1 MKIDLRKLLAALLI
15 LPLLLGLALPAGA
28 LDDAD
33 TVYISTVEE
42 FLQFAQDCSF
52 DAWSWGKTVYLKNDI
67 ALDGTAFEP
76 IATFGGTFNGNGHT
90 ISGVKLESSFA
101 PTGLFRVLQENGE
114 IQNLTVNITAAPTG
128 DVSNTGG
135 IVGENHGK
143 IRNCTVTGSI
153 AGKFNTGGIAGIN
166 METGILENCESNGSV
181 TGKNMTGGIAGS
193 NQGTIISCR
202 NSAFVNN
209 ESSDPLLN
217 PSQIDLDFSLDLQN
231 ISSLDSMLST
241 SDSGGIAGYS
251 SGEILSSKNTGVVGY
266 PHFGYNIGGIVGRSC
281 GYVYSCENSGYICG
295 RKDVGGIVGQ
305 MEPEVETI
313 LSEDYLESLSEQF
326 ENLSILVDRAGNHAS
341 GAGWSVQS
349 HFQDMRDYLST
360 AQNAVA
366 SLFPTSLDDVLA
378 GPNIAALDTIRYSI
392 SGMRESAKD
401 LGSTVGNSAGTL
413 GSDVATITDQISAI
427 ADTFALAS
435 QDLKENE
442 PVTDTSSENV
452 DAITQGKVS
461 LSTNNASVYG
471 DINVGGIAG
480 SMSLE
485 VGADPEDDLSVD
497 KPGAQLKRYQLKTII
512 QGCINTGNITS
523 KKSYAGSVCGRMDL
537 GLITN
542 CEGYGQIESEGGNY
556 VGGIAGQTS
565 ATVQNCFAK
574 CILLGADYVGGI
586 VGDGLEAA
594 ANGTCS
600 SVTGC
605 YAMVDI
611 DRYEQYAG
619 AISGGSA
626 GSFVGNFFVSNALAG
641 IDHTS
646 YAGKAEPLSYGEF
659 MALDTTE
666 EGEEGS
672 MSLPD
677 AFKKLTLRFIA
688 DDVVI
693 HTETFD
699 YGASFAAEDFPEVP
713 AKAGCSGRWD
723 QENLTNL
730 QFDTV
735 VTAEYTQYIPA
746 LPSFEKREEERPILF
761 VSGEFAPEDAITIT
775 VLPITPEKF
784 PQIPKT
790 FWDTLKNCF
799 TGTVLCREISE
810 QWEVQIPDD
819 GLQTHTIRY
828 LPVTEKTQNLHI
840 FVKEDDTWQ
849 YTDAE
854 MVGSYL
860 SFETVGNAVEFA
872 AVSTM
877 PVWWVWVL
885 AGVLVMILLLLV
897 MKLMKKQK
905 KPKSPKPELV
915 LDEGYPGPPP
925 KKRRKKRWIIGLLVL
940 SAVVIALVFGI
951 YHFQNSNL
959 KTGLDAYQLIS
970 QYADQEKLAID
981 MTVTAEV
988 GGSSHTLSAHLEKTS
1003 ADGTAVTV
1011 IRREPISLYYINGL
1025 VYLENGKAF
1034 KFDGSHPDYSQ
1045 LLKDAAK
1052 IFRNTGIEESEGTY
1066 TISAQGE
1073 DAMGILK
1080 TLMPSQLEDSVN
1092 IQTFTVTLT
1101 TKESVLT
1108 GLLFQSEGTLEDD
1121 TQTYHVSARMDV
1133 AEPDPE
1139 LTIPKSVLGALGN
1152 SADADTILSDDLI
1165 ALTQAWMD
1173 LNGQSLI
1180 AADLNL
1186 SADCGPLVISEDLD
1200 FHQQKLDGLTVG
1212 CLQKNNYSIY
1222 FTDKRL
1228 CDKNG
1233 AAMTL
1238 DQQPLV
1244 ESVELLDI
1252 AYELCMNSAYIV
1264 QNNCYTISLD
1274 KGQMESI
1281 VHRILPE
1288 TADMAITFESG
1299 SIRVYLSNGAISR
1312 ITVSCSGSMEIMIA
1326 EVGASISANI
1336 RLREPDADFS
1346 IPEKVIS
1353 ALRR

>member
-1 MKIDLRKLLAALLI
+1 MKIEIRKLFAAFLALT
-15 LPLLLGLALPAGA
+15 LLLSIALPASA
-28 LDDAD
+28 LNDDD
-33 TVYISTVEE
+33 TIYISTVEE

-52 DAWSWGKTVYLKNDI
+52 DAWSWGKTVHLKNDI
-67 ALDGTAFEP
+67 ALDGIDFAP

-90 ISGVKLESSFA
+90 ISGIKLESSFA

-114 IQNLTVNITAAPTG
+114 IQNLTVNITVAPTG

-143 IRNCTVTGSI
+143 IRNCTVTGSV

-193 NQGTIISCR
+193 NQGLITGCR

-209 ESSDPLLN
+209 ESTDPMLN
-217 PSQIDLDFSLDLQN
+217 PSEIDLDFSLDLQN
-231 ISSLDSMLST
+231 VSSLDSMLAT

-266 PHFGYNIGGIVGRSC
+266 PHFGYNVGGIAGRSC
-281 GYVYSCENSGYICG
+281 GYVFGCENSGYICG
-295 RKDVGGIVGQ
+295 RKDIGGIVGQ
-305 MEPEVETI
+305 MEPEVETV

-326 ENLSILVDRAGNHAS
+326 ENLSTLVDRAGNHAS
-341 GAGWSVQS
+341 GAGWTVQS
-349 HFQDMRDYLST
+349 HFQDMRGYMGT

-378 GPNIAALDTIRYSI
+378 GPNTEALDTIRYSI
-392 SGMRESAKD
+392 AGMGESAKD
-401 LGSTVGNSAGTL
+401 LGSTVGNSASTL
-413 GSDVATITDQISAI
+413 GSDVARITDQISAI
-427 ADTFALAS
+427 ADTFSLAS
-435 QDLKENE
+435 EDLKENE
-442 PVTDTSSENV
+442 PITDTSSENV
-452 DAITQGKVS
+452 DAITQGKVQ

-485 VGADPEDDLSVD
+485 AGTDPEDDLSVE
-497 KPGAQLKRYQLKTII
+497 KPGTQLKRYQLKTII
-512 QGCINTGNITS
+512 QGCKNTGNITS
-523 KKSYAGSVCGRMDL
+523 KKSYAGNICGRMDL

-574 CILLGADYVGGI
+574 CVLLGADYVGGI

-594 ANGTCS
+594 ANGTYS
-600 SVTGC
+600 SVSGC

-646 YAGKAEPLSYGEF
+646 YAGKAQPLSYGEF

-666 EGEEGS
+666 GGEEGTLA
-672 MSLPD
+672 LPD

-713 AKAGCSGRWD
+713 KKDGYSGRWD
-723 QENLTNL
+723 QEELPDL

-735 VTAEYTQYIPA
+735 VTAEYTQYITA

-761 VSGEFAPEDAITIT
+761 VSGEFAPEDAIAIT
-775 VLPITPEKF
+775 SVPTTPEQF
-784 PQIPKT
+784 PQMPKT
-790 FWDTLKNCF
+790 FWDTLLNCF
-799 TGTVLCREISE
+799 TGTVLYREISE
-810 QWEVQIPDD
+810 QWEIQIPED
-819 GLQTHTIRY
+819 GLTSHTIRY

-860 SFETVGNAVEFA
+860 SFETEGSTVQIA

-877 PVWWVWVL
+877 PVWWVWVMT
-885 AGVLVMILLLLV
+885 GVLVLILLLLV
-897 MKLMKKQK
+897 MKLMKKKK

-915 LDEGYPGPPP
+915 LDEGYAGPPP
-925 KKRRKKRWIIGLLVL
+925 KKRRKKGWIIGIAVL
-940 SAVVIALVFGI
+940 IAVVTALAFGI
-951 YHFQNSNL
+951 YHFQNSDL

-981 MTVTAEV
+981 MTVTAEM
-988 GGSSHTLSAHLEKTS
+988 GESEHTLSAHLEKTS
-1003 ADGTAVTV
+1003 AEETAVTV
-1011 IRREPISLYYINGL
+1011 IRQEPISLYYANGV

-1034 KFDGSHPDYSQ
+1034 KFDGSHPDYSR
-1045 LLKDAAK
+1045 LLEDAAK
-1052 IFRNTGIEESEGTY
+1052 LFRNTGIEESEGTY
-1066 TISAQGE
+1066 TISAQGD
-1073 DAMGILK
+1073 DAMGILQ
-1080 TLMPSQLEDSVN
+1080 TLMPSRLDGTVN

-1101 TKESVLT
+1101 TKEGILA
-1108 GLLFQSEGTLEDD
+1108 GILFESEGTLEDD
-1121 TQTYHVSARMDV
+1121 TQTYRVSAHMDV
-1133 AEPDPE
+1133 AEPDTE
-1139 LTIPKSVLGALGN
+1139 LTIPKSVLGALGKN
-1152 SADADTILSDDLI
+1152 ADADTVLSEDLI
-1165 ALTQAWMD
+1165 ALAQAWMD
-1173 LNGQSLI
+1173 LNGRSLI
-1180 AADLNL
+1180 AADVNL

-1233 AAMTL
+1233 TAMTL

-1252 AYELCMNSAYIV
+1252 AYELCMNSTYTV
-1264 QNNCYTISLD
+1264 QNNCYTIALD
-1274 KGQMESI
+1274 KAQMESI

-1299 SIRVYLSNGAISR
+1299 SVRVYLSNGAISR
-1312 ITVSCSGSMEIMIA
+1312 ITVSCSGSMEIIIA

-1336 RLREPDADFS
+1336 RLREPDADFE
-1346 IPEKVIS
+1346 IPEKVLA